1 MSCGI
6 PWSGGGLQLQKSL
19 LFSTARPSSTNE
31 KSVLVEAGA
40 SSGLETHAKRNRF
53 TTTVVGIN
61 RRSRPTLQHA
71 PRPSQSCARSESKWP
86 DDSGRGNRHGEQ
98 TSSGQDRAL
107 TDRYDHGADRHHGA

>member
-40 SSGLETHAKRNRF
+40 SSGLEIHAKRNRF
-53 TTTVVGIN
+53 TTTAVGIN

-71 PRPSQSCARSESKWP
+71 PRPSQSWRDPKANGLMTQVEVTVMESK
-86 DDSGRGNRHGEQ
+86 
-98 TSSGQDRAL
+98 RAP
-107 TDRYDHGADRHHGA
+107 